1 MAKKRGSRIPIS
13 FARRCMMDLMHFSR
27 EMSFHRV
34 SAEYQLDLSLCQQAL
49 DQTEVHI
56 SWFAIFIKAF
66 AEVSQEFPELR
77 QILFSFPWKY
87 LYQYQRTV
95 AMLAIEREVDGENMV
110 MYLKIDSPE
119 KQSLQAIH
127 QQIQESKTVPIEENL
142 SFRRFIK
149 FNRFPFLL
157 RRFYWWMGYHL
168 PYFRLHYFGTYGV
181 TGAGR
186 GLRSLSIQS
195 PLGVNFVFDKKTG
208 LFRFFWDH
216 RLFDGVIVAD
226 MLLKLQNTLNGSI
239 LAELKEL
246 RGECVLV

>member
-1 MAKKRGSRIPIS
+1 MAKKRGKRIPIS
-13 FARRCMMDLMHFSR
+13 FARRCMMDLMYFSQKI
-27 EMSFHRV
+27 SGHRV
-34 SAEYQLDLSLCQQAL
+34 SAEYQLDLSAFQEHQLQ
-49 DQTEVHI
+49 I

-66 AEVSQEFPELR
+66 AQVSAKYPELR
-77 QILFSFPWKY
+77 QILFSFPWTY

-119 KQSLQAIH
+119 KQSLKAIH
-127 QQIQESKTVPIEENL
+127 QQIQESKTMPIEKNL

-157 RRFYWWMGYHL
+157 RRIYWWMGYHL

-195 PLGVNFVFDKKTG
+195 PLGVNFAFDKNTG
-208 LFRFFWDH
+208 LFRLFWDH
-216 RLFDGVIVAD
+216 RLFDGVIVAT
-226 MLLKLQNTLNGSI
+226 MLKDLQETLNGSI
-239 LAELKEL
+239 LNEIKEL
-246 RGECVLV
+246 RSECVVD

>member
-1 MAKKRGSRIPIS
+1 MAKKRGRRVPIS
-13 FARRCMMDLMHFSR
+13 FARRCMMDLMHFSQK
-27 EMSFHRV
+27 MASYRV
-34 SAEYQLDLSLCQQAL
+34 SAEYTLDLKAFQKADL
-49 DQTEVHI
+49 EI

-66 AEVSQEFPELR
+66 AQVSAKYPELR
-77 QILFSFPWKY
+77 QVLFSFPWTY

-95 AMLAIEREVDGENMV
+95 AMLAIEREMDGENMV

-119 KQSLQAIH
+119 KQSLTAIH
-127 QQIQESKTVPIEENL
+127 QQIQEAKTIPIEKNL

-149 FNRFPFLL
+149 FNRFPFIL
-157 RRFYWWMGYHL
+157 RRIYWWMGYHL

-216 RLFDGVIVAD
+216 RLFDGVIVTA
-226 MLLKLQNTLNGSI
+226 MLKDLQDALNGPI
-239 LAELKEL
+239 LSEFKAMRSES
-246 RGECVLV
+246 VLV